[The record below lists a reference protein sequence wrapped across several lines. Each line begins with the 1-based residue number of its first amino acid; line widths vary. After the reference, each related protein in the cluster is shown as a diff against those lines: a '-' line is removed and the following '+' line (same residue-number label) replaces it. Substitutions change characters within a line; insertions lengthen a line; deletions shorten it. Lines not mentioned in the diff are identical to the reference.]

1 MYRCFA
7 EYRIAE
13 ENRERYLELMA
24 ALGASH
30 PEMNLYEGTD
40 QPGLFVEVWEAGTK
54 EEADRIRE
62 IRLSDDSPWSA
73 VSRLASGNVH
83 AWVFAPVSPL
93 SSS

>member
-13 ENRERYLELMA
+13 ENRERYFALMES
-24 ALGASH
+24 LKASH
-30 PEMNLYEGTD
+30 PEMYLYEGTD

-54 EEADRIRE
+54 EEADCIRE
-62 IRLSDDSPWSA
+62 MRLSGDSPWSA

-83 AWVFAPVSPL
+83 AWVFRSV
-93 SSS
+93 

>member
-24 ALGASH
+24 ALRPSH
-30 PEMNLYEGTD
+30 PGMYLYEGTD

-62 IRLSDDSPWSA
+62 MRLSEDSPWSA
-73 VSRLASGNVH
+73 VSRLVSGSVH
-83 AWVFAPVSPL
+83 AWVFVSV
-93 SSS
+93 